1 MVIKKGLQANR
12 KNDKKVIKKLL
23 KTKIEWPYIAGWIDG
38 DGCISTYKDRNGY
51 NSDAISLKLKDP
63 EPIYYLADLFKT
75 SITTHLEKSKKGVIT
90 KMYVA
95 KIMGTRGLFLVSQ
108 IAPYLMEKT
117 NQATKFLKKKKV
129 NEKFSYLK
137 HTPHEFISYFTGFF
151 EAEGH
156 VSYHLTKRKKRKI
169 RRETSI
175 EVVNTN
181 KALMYHLQKKLI
193 QYGVRGAHL
202 YIHQSSLR
210 SKDGCKR
217 KPIYKI
223 WISGWNAILLLEQ
236 MLPYMKIK
244 RKWDAACKII
254 AHLFNN
260 RTTLGYKRWRRIE
273 DWKVSETFK
282 NDAVWKNYNPK
293 EYWRKHARS
302 A

>member
-1 MVIKKGLQANR
+1 MVIKKGLHSNK

-23 KTKIEWPYIAGWIDG
+23 KTRVEWPYIAGWIDG
-38 DGCISTYKDRNGY
+38 DGCISTRINKQGY
-51 NSDAISLKLKDP
+51 NSDAISLSLKDP

-75 SITTHLEKSKKGVIT
+75 SITTRLETSKKGVIT
-90 KMYVA
+90 KMHVA
-95 KIMGTRGLFLVSQ
+95 KIMGTRGLFLISQ
-108 IAPYLMEKT
+108 ITPFLMEKT

-129 NEKFSYLK
+129 NETFSYLR

-156 VSYHLTKRKKRKI
+156 VAYHLTKRKNKKI

-202 YIHQSSLR
+202 YTRKSSIR
-210 SKDGCKR
+210 EDGYKR
-217 KPIYKI
+217 KPLYKI
-223 WISGWNAILLLEQ
+223 WISGWNAMLLLEQ

-293 EYWRKHARS
+293 EYWKKHARS

>member
-1 MVIKKGLQANR
+1 MVIKKGLHSNK

-23 KTKIEWPYIAGWIDG
+23 KTRVEWPYIAGWIDG
-38 DGCISTYKDRNGY
+38 DGCISTRINKQGY
-51 NSDAISLKLKDP
+51 NSDAISLSLKDP
-63 EPIYYLADLFKT
+63 EPVYYLANLFKT
-75 SITTHLEKSKKGVIT
+75 SITTRLETSKKGVIT
-90 KMYVA
+90 KMHVA
-95 KIMGTRGLFLVSQ
+95 KIMGTRGLFLISQ
-108 IAPYLMEKT
+108 ITPFLMEKT

-129 NEKFSYLK
+129 SEKFSYLK

-156 VSYHLTKRKKRKI
+156 VSYHLTKRKNKKI

-181 KALMYHLQKKLI
+181 EALMYHLQKKLI
-193 QYGVRGAHL
+193 QYGVRGVRL
-202 YIHQSSLR
+202 YTHKSNIQ
-210 SKDGCKR
+210 DGCKR

-260 RTTLGYKRWRRIE
+260 RTTLGYKRWRKVE

-282 NDAVWKNYNPK
+282 NAAIWKNYDPK
-293 EYWRKHARS
+293 EYWKKHARS

>member
-38 DGCISTYKDRNGY
+38 DGCISTHKDKHGY
-51 NSDAISLKLKDP
+51 NADSINLALKDP
-63 EPIYYLADLFKT
+63 EPIYYLTDLFKT
-75 SITTHLEKSKKGVIT
+75 SITTRKQKSKKGVIT

-95 KIMGTRGLFLVSQ
+95 KIMGTRGLFLISQ
-108 IAPYLMEKT
+108 ITPYLMEKT
-117 NQATKFLKKKKV
+117 NQAKKFLKKKEV
-129 NEKFSYLK
+129 NENFSYLE

-156 VSYHLTKRKKRKI
+156 VSYHLTKRKNKKI

-202 YIHQSSLR
+202 YTRKSSIR
-210 SKDGCKR
+210 EDGYKR
-217 KPIYKI
+217 KPLYKI
-223 WISGWNAILLLEQ
+223 WISGWNAMLLLEQ

-244 RKWDAACKII
+244 RKWDDACKII
-254 AHLFNN
+254 AYLFNN
-260 RTTLGYKRWRRIE
+260 RTTPGYKRWRRIE

-282 NDAVWKNYNPK
+282 NDAVWKTYNPK
-293 EYWRKHARS
+293 EYWKKHARS

>member
-95 KIMGTRGLFLVSQ
+95 KIMGTRGLFLISQ
-108 IAPYLMEKT
+108 ITPFLMEKT

-244 RKWDAACKII
+244 RKWDAAVKQPYHTGIQKM
-254 AHLFNN
+254 A
-260 RTTLGYKRWRRIE
+260 KDRRLE
-273 DWKVSETFK
+273 SERDF
-282 NDAVWKNYNPK
+282 
-293 EYWRKHARS
+293 
-302 A
+302 